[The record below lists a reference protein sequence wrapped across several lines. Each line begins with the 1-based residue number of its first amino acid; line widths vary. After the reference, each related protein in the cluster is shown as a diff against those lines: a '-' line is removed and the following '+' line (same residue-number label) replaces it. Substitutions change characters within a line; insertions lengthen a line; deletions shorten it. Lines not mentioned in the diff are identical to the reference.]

1 MNERYGRT
9 SVCLLA
15 RWFLARL
22 ILDPEDGDDT
32 FLRNVGSYTDYMKL
46 YCKRRQLWNPKP
58 LKKKKKLNT
67 YTRLKLEFLSGM
79 NLTIVNKCIPMRH
92 T

>member
-1 MNERYGRT
+1 
-9 SVCLLA
+9 VCLLA

-22 ILDPEDGDDT
+22 ILDPEDGSDI
-32 FLRNVGSYTDYMKL
+32 FLRNDGSCRAT
-46 YCKRRQLWNPKP
+46 RRYIAEDGSCGNLNS
-58 LKKKKKLNT
+58 LKNKLNT
-67 YTRLKLEFLSGM
+67 SIFTHDSNYNFFSGM